1 MRSGSVRPRRKR
13 KNRPRKVTKWQSGV
27 LRTVKIW
34 ALLLIMGYASYV
46 LISQQIVYGSLK
58 AQKESLLAQIA
69 VERANREVLMKR
81 IDALSSDEYI
91 EKIAREQLGL
101 VKPGEVPYV
110 IRDENSEGPESPA
123 NSEGPE
129 MPKRSESLESL
140 ESPESRERPENP

>member
-1 MRSGSVRPRRKR
+1 MGTKGCETKLRSVRPRRKR
-13 KNRPRKVTKWQSGV
+13 QNRPRKVIKWQSGV

-34 ALLLIMGYASYV
+34 ALLLVIGYASYI

-58 AQKESLLAQIA
+58 AEKESLQAQIE

-110 IRDENSEGPESPA
+110 IKGENPESP
-123 NSEGPE
+123 EGPY
-129 MPKRSESLESL
+129 
-140 ESPESRERPENP
+140 SRGEP